1 MKITYLYHSGFA
13 IEGETFVLILDYYT
27 GAENIIAGLLAS
39 RIPLYVLVT
48 HSHADHFNPDILTW
62 KDKHPD
68 IHYIFSS
75 ELYRRVGDLPDVTY
89 LKTLE
94 DYHDDRLNIRAF
106 GSTDTGGSFLI
117 ESDGIKVF
125 HAGDLNNWHWKDES
139 TPQEVRQADS
149 DYLHELGVLAK
160 YAPSVDVVMFPVDA
174 RMGTD
179 YMLGA
184 VQFIEEIQVKV
195 FIPMHF
201 TAHPEAVMAFREE
214 AAKRNVQFV
223 PLMETG
229 EGIEFV
235 AEK

>member
-1 MKITYLYHSGFA
+1 M
-13 IEGETFVLILDYYT
+13 
-27 GAENIIAGLLAS
+27 
-39 RIPLYVLVT
+39 
-48 HSHADHFNPDILTW
+48 TW

-160 YAPSVDVVMFPVDA
+160 YAPSIDVVMFPVDA

-201 TAHPEAVMAFREE
+201 TAHPEAVMEFREE

>member
-1 MKITYLYHSGFA
+1 M
-13 IEGETFVLILDYYT
+13 
-27 GAENIIAGLLAS
+27 
-39 RIPLYVLVT
+39 
-48 HSHADHFNPDILTW
+48 
-62 KDKHPD
+62 
-68 IHYIFSS
+68 
-75 ELYRRVGDLPDVTY
+75 
-89 LKTLE
+89 
-94 DYHDDRLNIRAF
+94 
-106 GSTDTGGSFLI
+106 
-117 ESDGIKVF
+117 
-125 HAGDLNNWHWKDES
+125 
-139 TPQEVRQADS
+139 
-149 DYLHELGVLAK
+149 
-160 YAPSVDVVMFPVDA
+160 MFPVDA

-201 TAHPEAVMAFREE
+201 TAHPEAVMEFREE